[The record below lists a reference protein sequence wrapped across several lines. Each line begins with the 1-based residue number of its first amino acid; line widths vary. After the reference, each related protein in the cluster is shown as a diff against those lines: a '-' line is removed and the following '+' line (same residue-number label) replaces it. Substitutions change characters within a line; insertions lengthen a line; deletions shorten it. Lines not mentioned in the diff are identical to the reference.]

1 VRDMGRYLVTGKRAY
16 REHEPGTV
24 FEAHIPW
31 GPEQRAIN
39 RGSIRLLERMV
50 ADLPP
55 GRYRLPLG
63 WPTYTTARKEG

>member
-63 WPTYTTARKEG
+63 WPTYTTARTEG

>member
-1 VRDMGRYLVTGKRAY
+1 
-16 REHEPGTV
+16 
-24 FEAHIPW
+24 
-31 GPEQRAIN
+31 
-39 RGSIRLLERMV
+39 LLERMV